1 MNDKTILK
9 SVALLTLLLETID
22 ELEKNQYFY
31 KNNLKMKGNNFRK
44 SLEQNIKELYDNMPE
59 TAQIGY
65 FNAIREIENKINNI
79 DYAGPTETNL

>member
-1 MNDKTILK
+1 MNDRTILK

-44 SLEQNIKELYDNMPE
+44 ALEQNIKELYDNMPE
-59 TAQIGY
+59 MAQIGY
-65 FNAIREIENKINNI
+65 FNAIREIEKKINNI
-79 DYAGPTETNL
+79 DYAGK

>member
-9 SVALLTLLLETID
+9 SVAILTVLLETID
-22 ELEKNQYFY
+22 ELEKNKFFY

-44 SLEQNIKELYDNMPE
+44 SLEQNIKELYENMPE

-79 DYAGPTETNL
+79 DYAEPTK

>member
-9 SVALLTLLLETID
+9 SVAMLTVLLETID
-22 ELEKNQYFY
+22 ELEKNKFFY

-44 SLEQNIKELYDNMPE
+44 SLEQNIKELYENMPE

-79 DYAGPTETNL
+79 DYAEPTK